1 VGLAPATGALI
12 AAMVTGAD
20 PELDPAP
27 FAAARFL

>member
-27 FAAARFL
+27 FAPARFL